1 MVILHSQDYG
11 PDVGRPSSKKP
22 PRLYC
27 LGFLGWE
34 SHFEIRTLLLVA
46 SSKKPPMI
54 KNVTLTLSMFNN
66 FLIFCSNCSFSKFS
80 SSVTK
85 TSVNSNL
92 CSSLNFFWFLEW
104 ARNVWCSSSL
114 QKDRKAAI
122 TRTIIHEPNVL
133 TLFAKFM
140 RICSKDKILLK
151 TVSVT
156 ICNRYNFYLCYRTS
170 NYEILI
176 FGQQMTRHLAT
187 TRHLKIIKD

>member
-1 MVILHSQDYG
+1 MVILYSQDYG

-92 CSSLNFFWFLEW
+92 CSSLNFFLVFRMSTKCLMLIQPTKRPEG
-104 ARNVWCSSSL
+104 RNYTDYNTRAECF
-114 QKDRKAAI
+114 DAI
-122 TRTIIHEPNVL
+122 
-133 TLFAKFM
+133 
-140 RICSKDKILLK
+140 CKIYENMLK
-151 TVSVT
+151 RQNPSEDS
-156 ICNRYNFYLCYRTS
+156 ISYDM
-170 NYEILI
+170 
-176 FGQQMTRHLAT
+176 QQV
-187 TRHLKIIKD
+187 